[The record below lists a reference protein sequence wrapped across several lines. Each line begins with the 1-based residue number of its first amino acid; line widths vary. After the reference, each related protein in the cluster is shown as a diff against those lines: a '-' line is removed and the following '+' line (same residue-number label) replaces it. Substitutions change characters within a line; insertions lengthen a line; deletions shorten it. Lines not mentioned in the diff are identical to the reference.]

1 MGRIKSYR
9 LAIMTLSAA
18 VIIGFAMQQLDA
30 RGQRAGAMQIAQI
43 EDTSSV
49 RLPELPA
56 DRAAEASL
64 PAPQKIRT
72 AALSEA
78 GTRPAVLPEETEI
91 TAADCS
97 VTMSARSGAGA
108 MVALDIVAP
117 CFASERVT
125 IHHNGLMFTEV
136 TQPDGTLR
144 VEVPALAEKAL
155 FIASFAT
162 GAGATAMADVPAL
175 PFYDRVVLQWRG
187 ESGLALHANE
197 FGATGDE
204 AGHVWAAAAGD
215 LTRTARGEGGFMTRL
230 GDATSSEAR
239 MAEVYT
245 FPAAAAKTA
254 GAVALTIEAEITKA
268 NCGRGI
274 EAQTLEFR
282 LGGSLRARDLTLSM
296 PDCSATGDFLV
307 LKNLLEDL
315 KIAAN

>member
-1 MGRIKSYR
+1 MGRIKTYR
-9 LAIMTLSAA
+9 LAVVTLSAA
-18 VIIGFAMQQLDA
+18 VSIGFVMQQHDA
-30 RGQRAGAMQIAQI
+30 RSRSAGAMQIAQI
-43 EDTSSV
+43 EDTSSA
-49 RLPELPA
+49 RLPDLPS

-64 PAPQKIRT
+64 PAPQTVR
-72 AALSEA
+72 AAAVAEPEA
-78 GTRPAVLPEETEI
+78 TPATLPEETEI

-97 VTMSARSGAGA
+97 VAMSARTGAGA
-108 MVALDIVAP
+108 MVSLDIVAP

-144 VEVPALAEKAL
+144 VEVPALSERAL
-155 FIASFAT
+155 FIASFAN
-162 GAGATAMADVPAL
+162 GAGATAMAEVPAL
-175 PFYDRVVLQWRG
+175 PFYDRVALQWRG
-187 ESGLALHANE
+187 ESGLSLHANE
-197 FGATGDE
+197 FGAAGDE

-230 GDATSSEAR
+230 GDAASPEAR

-254 GAVALTIEAEITKA
+254 GAVTLTIEAEITA
-268 NCGRGI
+268 TNCGRGL
-274 EAQTLEFR
+274 EAQTLEHR

-296 PDCSATGDFLV
+296 PDCSAAGDFLV